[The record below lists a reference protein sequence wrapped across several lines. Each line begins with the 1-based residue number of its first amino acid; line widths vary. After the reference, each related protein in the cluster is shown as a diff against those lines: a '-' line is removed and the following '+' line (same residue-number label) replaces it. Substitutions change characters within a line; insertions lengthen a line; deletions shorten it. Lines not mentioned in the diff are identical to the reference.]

1 MFTSPACG
9 AKARTADRRV
19 TAGLWSLVTP
29 ETMSVLSWPD
39 GVVLYDAR
47 TATTRLLAPRAG
59 AIVARLKAGPAD
71 ASVLATLQPADDVAL
86 PELLDALARYGI
98 VRKAD

>member
-1 MFTSPACG
+1 MTP
-9 AKARTADRRV
+9 V
-19 TAGLWSLVTP
+19 LWSLVTP

-71 ASVLATLQPADDVAL
+71 AGALSTLQPTDDDL
-86 PELLDALARYGI
+86 PLSELLDALARHGI
-98 VRKAD
+98 VRAAD

>member
-1 MFTSPACG
+1 M
-9 AKARTADRRV
+9 

-29 ETMSVLSWPD
+29 ETMSVLRWPD

-98 VRKAD
+98 VRAAD

>member
-1 MFTSPACG
+1 M
-9 AKARTADRRV
+9 TAL
-19 TAGLWSLVTP
+19 LWSLVTP

-47 TATTRLLAPRAG
+47 TATTRLLAPSAG

-71 ASVLATLQPADDVAL
+71 ASVLATLQPADDDVAL

-98 VRKAD
+98 VRAAD

>member
-1 MFTSPACG
+1 
-9 AKARTADRRV
+9 V

-47 TATTRLLAPRAG
+47 TATTRLLAPHAG

-71 ASVLATLQPADDVAL
+71 ASVLATLQPSDDVAL

>member
-1 MFTSPACG
+1 MTP
-9 AKARTADRRV
+9 V
-19 TAGLWSLVTP
+19 LWSLVTP

-47 TATTRLLAPRAG
+47 TATTRLLAPAAG
-59 AIVARLKAGPAD
+59 AIVARLKDGPAD
-71 ASVLATLQPADDVAL
+71 VSVLATLQPADGDVAL

-98 VRKAD
+98 VRAAD

>member
-1 MFTSPACG
+1 M
-9 AKARTADRRV
+9 TAV
-19 TAGLWSLVTP
+19 LWSLVTP

-47 TATTRLLAPRAG
+47 TSTTRLLAPRAG

-71 ASVLATLQPADDVAL
+71 ASVLATLQPADDDVAL

-98 VRKAD
+98 VRAAD

>member
-1 MFTSPACG
+1 M
-9 AKARTADRRV
+9 TAV
-19 TAGLWSLVTP
+19 LWSLVTP

-47 TATTRLLAPRAG
+47 TSTTRLLAPRAG

-71 ASVLATLQPADDVAL
+71 VSVLAALQPTDDVAL

-98 VRKAD
+98 VRAAD

>member
-1 MFTSPACG
+1 
-9 AKARTADRRV
+9 
-19 TAGLWSLVTP
+19 
-29 ETMSVLSWPD
+29 MSVLSWPD

-71 ASVLATLQPADDVAL
+71 ASVLATLQPADDDVAL

-98 VRKAD
+98 VRAAD

>member
-1 MFTSPACG
+1 M
-9 AKARTADRRV
+9 
-19 TAGLWSLVTP
+19 
-29 ETMSVLSWPD
+29 LSWPD

-71 ASVLATLQPADDVAL
+71 ASVLATLQPADDDVAL

-98 VRKAD
+98 VRAAD

>member
-1 MFTSPACG
+1 
-9 AKARTADRRV
+9 V
-19 TAGLWSLVTP
+19 TAVLWSLVTP

-59 AIVARLKAGPAD
+59 AIVARLKAGAAD

-98 VRKAD
+98 VRAAD

>member
-47 TATTRLLAPRAG
+47 TATTRLLAPHAG

>member
-1 MFTSPACG
+1 MTP
-9 AKARTADRRV
+9 V
-19 TAGLWSLVTP
+19 LWSLVTP

-47 TATTRLLAPRAG
+47 TSTTRLLTPCAG

-71 ASVLATLQPADDVAL
+71 ATVLATLQPADDVAL

-98 VRKAD
+98 VRAAD